1 MNCGDRIFL
10 YTDGV
15 TEATNADSELYGED
29 RLFEYMNSN
38 KDVEAT
44 QLLPLLK
51 ADIDSFVDTA
61 PQFDDITM
69 LMLDYKPKCGSV
81 RTESKVFP
89 AVTDKLDSVLGFIE
103 DILDD
108 NSCPLKITMA
118 ICVAIEEVFVNVA
131 NYAYGDKTGDV
142 EVEVSFNSDNRE
154 VTFKISDSGIPFNPL
169 DKPDPDITLSA
180 EERDIGGLGIFIT
193 KKTMD
198 SVSYLYEDG
207 KNILTMSKYI

>member
-1 MNCGDRIFL
+1 MNHGDRIFL

-15 TEATNADSELYGED
+15 TEATNVNNELYGED
-29 RLFEYMNSN
+29 RLLGYMNSN
-38 KDVEAT
+38 KNTDGVS
-44 QLLPLLK
+44 LLTGIK
-51 ADIDSFVDTA
+51 GDIDSFVCEA
-61 PQFDDITM
+61 QQFDDITM
-69 LMLDYKPKCGSV
+69 LILDYSPKNGSI
-81 RTESKVFP
+81 RTESRVFP

-118 ICVAIEEVFVNVA
+118 ICVAMEEVFVNVA

-169 DKPDPDITLSA
+169 DKPDPDVTLSA
-180 EERDIGGLGIFIT
+180 EERSIGGLGIFIT

-198 SVSYLYEDG
+198 SVSYSYEDG